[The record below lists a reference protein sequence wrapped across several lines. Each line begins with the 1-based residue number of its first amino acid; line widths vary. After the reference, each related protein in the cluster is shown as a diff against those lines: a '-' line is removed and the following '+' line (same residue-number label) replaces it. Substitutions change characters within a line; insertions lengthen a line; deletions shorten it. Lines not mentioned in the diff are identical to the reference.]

1 MRCSVTSLDHVA
13 LTVRNIPNTL
23 DFYTRILD
31 TDTELVQPESGPARF
46 ALRCGAQKIDLQETG
61 REEHPSAAVSTTGA
75 ADLCFLS
82 RTPLADWV
90 DHLQTQGIKILAGPE
105 PRIGA
110 RGLLQSIFIR
120 DPDQNLIEIAN
131 LRC

>member
-13 LTVRNIPNTL
+13 LTVRNIPATV
-23 DFYTRILD
+23 DFYSRILD
-31 TDTELVQPESGPARF
+31 TETELVQPEKGPARY
-46 ALRCGAQKIDLQETG
+46 ALRCGAQKIDLHEAG
-61 REEHPSAAVSTTGA
+61 RESHPAAANSSAGT

-90 DHLQTQGIKILAGPE
+90 EHLKTQGIKILAGPE
-105 PRIGA
+105 PRTGA
-110 RGLLQSIFIR
+110 SGLLQSIFIR